1 MEGKSFEVDT
11 QNQVANASWIKE
23 LNGIFNKKQKMEFLG
38 LFVIE
43 FIGSLLELLGVSI
56 LIPFM
61 ELVMEPDRLTSKP
74 VVQKYMTKFGIQDAR
89 ELIMVL
95 VLCMILIFAVKNL
108 YLVFMSYMQQQ
119 IMNNNRAE
127 MELQMMDYYVK
138 QPYSFHVK
146 HSTAEIQRT
155 VLTDV
160 GIVFEVMSNVFML
173 IAEVLTSTMLVI
185 MLIKQDVVITI
196 VTILL
201 LLLFILIYFKVFKK
215 RLYRYGQVSQEYGT
229 EVIKNLNQMFHG
241 IKEIKVYRSE
251 NFFLNG
257 FSDARRVQIRMAKRS
272 AFFQQTPKYF
282 MEMIATC
289 GVLIMVFLKLLSG
302 AGITDLVVQLAVFAM
317 AAFRILPSAN
327 RITSELA
334 LIFNNKTSVDVVY
347 QAISRDQI
355 QLVNKYVGMKQEDVY
370 VQENEKMGDIS
381 INHLSFHYPESEQMI
396 LQDVSFEVKGGT
408 SVALKGPSG
417 AGKTTTADLILGI
430 LEPTAGQILYESKDI
445 RELGSD
451 WYEHIGYIPQSIYL
465 SDDTIRANVA
475 FGVPNPDDA
484 RVWKALEEAQLKEFV
499 ADLPEGLDSSI
510 GENGVRISGGQRQR
524 IGIARA
530 LYRNPEILILDEAT
544 SALDNET
551 EKAVM
556 ESIDYLKGK
565 KTLIIIAH
573 RLTTI
578 ENCDVVYEVSG
589 GKIHEESI

>member
-1 MEGKSFEVDT
+1 MDSQKQITDV
-11 QNQVANASWIKE
+11 SWIKE

-61 ELVMEPDRLTSKP
+61 ELVMEPDRLTTKP

-95 VLCMILIFAVKNL
+95 VLCMILVFAVKNM

-173 IAEVLTSTMLVI
+173 IAEVLTSAMLVI
-185 MLIKQDVVITI
+185 MLIKQDVIITI

-251 NFFLNG
+251 NFFLKG
-257 FSDARRVQIRMAKRS
+257 FSDARRVQIRMSKRS
-272 AFFQQTPKYF
+272 GFFQQTPKYF

-355 QLVNKYVGMKQEDVY
+355 QLVNKYVGVKQEDVH
-370 VQENEKMGDIS
+370 VQENGTMGDIS
-381 INHLSFHYPESEQMI
+381 VRHLSFHYPESKQMI

-430 LEPTAGQILYESKDI
+430 LEPTAGQILYEGKDI
-445 RELGSD
+445 RELGGE

-499 ADLPEGLDSSI
+499 ADLPDGLDSSI

-589 GKIHEESI
+589 GKIKA

>member
-1 MEGKSFEVDT
+1 MDSQK
-11 QNQVANASWIKE
+11 QNVSWIKE
-23 LNGIFNKKQKMEFLG
+23 LNGIFNKKQKLQFLG
-38 LFVIE
+38 LFFIE

-61 ELVMEPDRLTSKP
+61 ELVMEPDRLISKP
-74 VVQKYMTKFGIQDAR
+74 IVQNIMTKLGIRDAR

-95 VLCMILIFAVKNL
+95 ILCMILIFAVKNV
-108 YLVFMSYMQQQ
+108 YLVFMAYMQQQ
-119 IMNNNRAE
+119 ITCNNRAE
-127 MELQMMDYYVK
+127 MELQMMAHYVR
-138 QPYSFHVK
+138 QPYSFHVN

-160 GIVFEVMSNVFML
+160 GIVFEVMANVFMI
-173 IAEVLTSTMLVI
+173 IAETLTSG
-185 MLIKQDVVITI
+185 MLIVMLLMQDVMITL
-196 VTILL
+196 VTILFL
-201 LLLFILIYFKVFKK
+201 AFFILIYFKVFKK
-215 RLYRYGQVSQEYGT
+215 RLYRYGQVNQEYGT
-229 EVIKNLNQMFHG
+229 EVIKNLNQIFHG

-251 NFFLNG
+251 NYFLEG
-257 FSDARRVQIRMAKRS
+257 FANARRVQIRMTKRGN
-272 AFFQQTPKYF
+272 FFQATPRYF
-282 MEMIATC
+282 MELIVTC
-289 GVLIMVFLKLLSG
+289 GVLLMVYLKLLSG
-302 AGITDLVVQLAVFAM
+302 ANITDLVVQLSIFAM

-334 LIFNNKTSVDVVY
+334 LVFNNKTSVDVVY
-347 QAISRDQI
+347 AAIHEDQI
-355 QLVNKYVGMKQEDVY
+355 QLANKYVGVTQEDV
-370 VQENEKMGDIS
+370 QIHDSNNMGDIS
-381 INHLSFHYPESEQMI
+381 VEHMSFHYPDSDKMI
-396 LQDVSFEVKGGT
+396 LEDVSFEVKGGT

-430 LEPTAGQILYESKDI
+430 LNPTAGRILYEGKSI
-445 RELGSD
+445 QELGAD

-475 FGVPNPDDA
+475 FGVPNPDDT

-499 ADLPEGLDSSI
+499 ADLPEGLDSTI

-589 GKIHEESI
+589 GKIKA